1 MSIYTS
7 LTKKYLLRNKKR
19 TTITLVGM
27 ILSIALITSIGTFLI
42 SFQHYNIEK
51 TKNDYGSYHLKI
63 KHVNHQLL
71 NRLQANPQIKKVG
84 VLSKETYFLNDGR
97 KFELKTIDQA
107 SYSLL
112 PFQTVQKQRQSGMII
127 EKWVSADLKKKD
139 KIENPIILKDIE
151 GQKLYLQ
158 VHKIVENNENL
169 REQQGLQA
177 FIVQKSVH
185 DQRNFDI
192 YVEVDQRANFQDVY
206 KQISN
211 DVPKENIE
219 LNHPLISIIFSKEN
233 YRGAKALYSKIYIFP
248 IGIVVIA
255 TIAFIFNTFQIS
267 ITERIR
273 EIGLLR
279 TVGATKRQIQKL
291 IIYEMGIYG
300 VISVPLGIILG
311 ICGFWV
317 ILSIYQLVFE
327 ETEFSLFYF
336 PIILSPYVLI
346 LSVLI
351 GLFSLIISGLIPLKI
366 TNRATP
372 LDVIRG
378 KGRRRIFKVK
388 RINRFLKN
396 IVSIETVMAIRNILR
411 NRLRSFVI
419 IFSLAF
425 STFLFISFSSLLM
438 LLIQSDMENQSEGE
452 FSIRFQESKT
462 LPESLWRDL
471 ESIPDLKEKYIHYDS
486 FSTEVYIPSSN
497 IRQSD
502 MYVTNIDGKGFYS
515 RFTRISPLTEENE
528 SFLLKRLLAGSLNK
542 KEMLYDKGVIY
553 VKSKVS
559 KNLFHVGDK
568 IYVENNNGAM
578 QKVKISGI
586 VDLDQ
591 FENQLLAYPE
601 IIPSIGKPTVNKIS
615 LYLKSQKD
623 MKQVSQKLDE
633 ITAYNPNLEIINEL
647 EVQRNQSSLK
657 MQFQILLYGFVAVI
671 AFIGVLNIINTTI
684 MNIILRKKEYATLQA
699 IGMSRKS
706 IRSMVIREG
715 VFYGLISGMI
725 GIGATGLID
734 LFLIINEA
742 KSGWMDSIK
751 IYLAAFVVLLMICY
765 ISAKISSSMLKDEQ
779 WMNKLRDEEGRL

>member
-528 SFLLKRLLAGSLNK
+528 SFLLKRLFAGSLNK

-633 ITAYNPNLEIINEL
+633 ITAYNPNLEIVNEL

-751 IYLAAFVVLLMICY
+751 IYLAAFVVLLMVCY

>member
-633 ITAYNPNLEIINEL
+633 ITAYNPNLEIVNEL

>member
-151 GQKLYLQ
+151 GQKHYLQ

-346 LSVLI
+346 LSGLI

-502 MYVTNIDGKGFYS
+502 MYVTNIDGKKFYS

-528 SFLLKRLLAGSLNK
+528 SFLLKRLFAGSLNK

-633 ITAYNPNLEIINEL
+633 ITAYNPNLEIVNEL

-751 IYLAAFVVLLMICY
+751 IYLAAFVVLLMVCY